1 MYESGKTCDYH
12 EMLLINYLPHNIR
25 YEIMLEC
32 WQEYP
37 NDRPTFSQLRT
48 KFSTLLL
55 ANVDDPY
62 MVLEVDDAKAY
73 YTVPE
78 EETSEQRES
87 VSSNDSDS
95 SIKKKK
101 GPPKKPVWAKPSNP
115 YVDTPAL
122 NKEVSITVE
131 EEAAQQNADTAAV
144 TSTTQQE
151 GVGEGGVLG
160 VPESNVDGFDPYIK
174 MKSSPVT
181 VQKQMSEVPQPTQED
196 LDMSSNQQPISMSLP
211 AEPSIG
217 VSISMFTEEKV
228 AAHQPA
234 KRIRSNPYVD
244 DPGRRQP
251 LDIVEEGENVNG
263 IGNKLSAIAENGTT
277 EGLIV
282 REP

>member
-1 MYESGKTCDYH
+1 
-12 EMLLINYLPHNIR
+12 
-25 YEIMLEC
+25 MLEC
-32 WQEYP
+32 WQEHP
-37 NDRPTFSQLRT
+37 GDRPTFSQLRT

-73 YTVPE
+73 YNVAE

-115 YVDTPAL
+115 YVETPAL

-131 EEAAQQNADTAAV
+131 GETPQQSADTAV
-144 TSTTQQE
+144 TTMTAGE
-151 GVGEGGVLG
+151 GVGGGGVLG
-160 VPESNVDGFDPYIK
+160 VPESNTDRFDPYIK
-174 MKSSPVT
+174 MKSSPVAVT
-181 VQKQMSEVPQPTQED
+181 KQMSEVAQPAHDDSEFDT
-196 LDMSSNQQPISMSLP
+196 SANQQPLSVSLP
-211 AEPSIG
+211 AEQSSVG
-217 VSISMFTEEKV
+217 VSISLFAEEKV
-228 AAHQPA
+228 PAHQPA

-251 LDIVEEGENVNG
+251 LDVVEEGESNVNG
-263 IGNKLSAIAENGTT
+263 VNGVNGVTNKLSAINESGT
-277 EGLIV
+277 EGVNL

>member
-1 MYESGKTCDYH
+1 
-12 EMLLINYLPHNIR
+12 
-25 YEIMLEC
+25 MLEC
-32 WQEYP
+32 WQEHP
-37 NDRPTFSQLRT
+37 GDRPTFSQLRT

-73 YTVPE
+73 YNITE
-78 EETSEQRES
+78 EESSEQRES

-115 YVDTPAL
+115 YVDTPAI

-131 EEAAQQNADTAAV
+131 GEVPQQSADTAV
-144 TSTTQQE
+144 TSTNGE
-151 GVGEGGVLG
+151 GVGGGVLG
-160 VPESNVDGFDPYIK
+160 VPETNTDGFDPYIK

-181 VQKQMSEVPQPTQED
+181 MQKQMSEVTQSTHDHE
-196 LDMSSNQQPISMSLP
+196 LDESSNQQPLSVSLP
-211 AEPSIG
+211 AEHSSMG
-217 VSISMFTEEKV
+217 VSISVFTEEKV
-228 AAHQPA
+228 SAHQPA

-251 LDIVEEGENVNG
+251 LDVVEEGGEGNANG
-263 IGNKLSAIAENGTT
+263 VGSKLSAINENGI
-277 EGLIV
+277 EGVIV

>member
-1 MYESGKTCDYH
+1 
-12 EMLLINYLPHNIR
+12 
-25 YEIMLEC
+25 MLEC
-32 WQEYP
+32 WQEHP
-37 NDRPTFSQLRT
+37 GDRPTFSQLRT

-73 YTVPE
+73 YNVTE
-78 EETSEQRES
+78 EESSEQKES

-115 YVDTPAL
+115 YVETPAL

-131 EEAAQQNADTAAV
+131 GEIPQQSADTAA
-144 TSTTQQE
+144 TSTTGE

-160 VPESNVDGFDPYIK
+160 VPESNTDGFDPYIK

-181 VQKQMSEVPQPTQED
+181 MQKQMSEVGQSTHDSE
-196 LDMSSNQQPISMSLP
+196 LDMSSNQQPLSVSLP
-211 AEPSIG
+211 AEHSSMG
-217 VSISMFTEEKV
+217 VSISVFAEEKV
-228 AAHQPA
+228 PAHQPA

-251 LDIVEEGENVNG
+251 LDVVEEGDSNVNG
-263 IGNKLSAIAENGTT
+263 VGSKLSAINENGT
-277 EGLIV
+277 EGVIL

>member
-1 MYESGKTCDYH
+1 MVFFVA
-12 EMLLINYLPHNIR
+12 R

-32 WQEYP
+32 WQEHP
-37 NDRPTFSQLRT
+37 GDRPTFSQLRT

-73 YTVPE
+73 YNVAE

-95 SIKKKK
+95 SLKKKK

-115 YVDTPAL
+115 YVETPAL

-131 EEAAQQNADTAAV
+131 EEAPQQSADTG
-144 TSTTQQE
+144 E
-151 GVGEGGVLG
+151 GMGGGEGGVLG
-160 VPESNVDGFDPYIK
+160 VPETTTDGFDPYIK
-174 MKSSPVT
+174 MKSSPVAVT
-181 VQKQMSEVPQPTQED
+181 KQMSEVAQSTQDSE
-196 LDMSSNQQPISMSLP
+196 LDASSNQQPLSVSLP
-211 AEPSIG
+211 AEHSDSSMG
-217 VSISMFTEEKV
+217 VSISVFAEEKV
-228 AAHQPA
+228 PAHQPA

-251 LDIVEEGENVNG
+251 LDVVEEGGGENGVVG
-263 IGNKLSAIAENGTT
+263 SKLSAIHENGT
-277 EGLIV
+277 EGVLA
-282 REP
+282 REL

>member
-1 MYESGKTCDYH
+1 MIIFFVT
-12 EMLLINYLPHNIR
+12 R

-32 WQEYP
+32 WQEHP
-37 NDRPTFSQLRT
+37 GDRPTFSQLRT

-73 YTVPE
+73 YNVTE

-95 SIKKKK
+95 SLKKKK

-115 YVDTPAL
+115 YVETPAL

-131 EEAAQQNADTAAV
+131 GETPQQSADTAV
-144 TSTTQQE
+144 TPTTGE
-151 GVGEGGVLG
+151 DVGGGEGGVLG
-160 VPESNVDGFDPYIK
+160 IPETTTDGFDPYIK

-181 VQKQMSEVPQPTQED
+181 VTKQMSEVAQPTQDSE
-196 LDMSSNQQPISMSLP
+196 LDASSNQQPLSVSLP
-211 AEPSIG
+211 AEDSSMG
-217 VSISMFTEEKV
+217 VSISVFAEEKV
-228 AAHQPA
+228 PAHQPA

-244 DPGRRQP
+244 DPGRRQL
-251 LDIVEEGENVNG
+251 LDLVEEGRENNAVNSNG
-263 IGNKLSAIAENGTT
+263 VGSKLSAINENVT
-277 EGLIV
+277 EGVLS
-282 REP
+282 REL